1 MRWAQMKFLLRSV
14 LGSHV
19 PGDHSRQVTIEHYVE
34 RVLKLPEIDRTY
46 TVLDLGCGNGRSMKY
61 FQGLNRKVD
70 WYGVDIDSSPEV
82 ESRTENSDRL
92 ITFDG
97 INIPFADGHFD
108 LVHSNQVLEHV
119 QHPRELLKEVS
130 RVLKPGGVFV
140 GSTSHLEPFHSYSL
154 WNYTPYG
161 FSVLMKEAQLALRE
175 LRPSI
180 DALTL
185 IIRRGLGAPRLL
197 NVFWR
202 IESPLNIFIT
212 LVGKLLWLSTP
223 TINALKLMFCGQFV
237 FYVTKDDA
245 QSPNQ
250 RT

>member
-1 MRWAQMKFLLRSV
+1 MKFLLRSV
-14 LGSHV
+14 LANHV
-19 PGDHSRQVTIEHYVE
+19 PSDHSRQVTVEHYLE
-34 RVLKLPEIDRTY
+34 RVVKIPEIDRAY

-61 FQGLNRKVD
+61 FQSLNTKVE
-70 WYGVDIDSSPEV
+70 WYGVDIESSPEV
-82 ESRTENSDRL
+82 ESRTEKGDRL

-119 QHPRELLKEVS
+119 AYPRELLKEVA

-161 FSVLMKEAQLALRE
+161 FSVLMKEAKLELLE

-180 DALTL
+180 DSLTL

-197 NVFWR
+197 NMFWR
-202 IESPLNIFIT
+202 FESPLNIFIT
-212 LVGKLLWLSTP
+212 IVGKLLWLSAS
-223 TINALKLMFCGQFV
+223 TINALKLMFCGQFI
-237 FYVTKDDA
+237 FYVTKEA
-245 QSPNQ
+245 APSQSPNQ